1 MKIGTIIIL
10 ENVGLQAVIG
20 YLGGGLTSTDHQDVR
35 FFIKSLIFD
44 APNRYLGEYST
55 HLKDILKK
63 YRELIIEVDSNEE
76 ALKMLIENW
85 TKYFSTNPQNYE
97 SYKDDFSNM
106 VKLVEKGLTIVEIF
120 MGVDNGILAN
130 QTRKVLPNA
139 QRWKLKWV

>member
-10 ENVGLQAVIG
+10 ENLDLQAVIG

-44 APNRYLGEYST
+44 APNRYLGEYSL
-55 HLKDILKK
+55 HLKEVLKK

-76 ALKMLIENW
+76 ALKMLVENW

-97 SYKDDFSNM
+97 PYKDDFSNM
-106 VKLVEKGLTIVEIF
+106 VKLVEKGLSVVEIF
-120 MGVDNGILAN
+120 IGTINGIFAN
-130 QTRKVLPNA
+130 QVQRDTK
-139 QRWKLKWV
+139 RWKLQWV